1 MHFDHIQYCT
11 VLNRTV
17 QYCTVLYWTVLYR
30 TVLDHTVTSLAN
42 THLLIKLYAW
52 SFRQK
57 VCWVVGGIVII
68 ASSSRSRSDFK
79 KDLEVEIFQDLE
91 I

>member
-1 MHFDHIQYCT
+1 MLGPLDKKFDGG
-11 VLNRTV
+11 
-17 QYCTVLYWTVLYR
+17 
-30 TVLDHTVTSLAN
+30 
-42 THLLIKLYAW
+42 
-52 SFRQK
+52 
-57 VCWVVGGIVII
+57 WVVGGIAII